1 MPFALFPSHVERQ
14 NYLMLLRTYVS
25 RKAAGK
31 ARAVLEGVGLD
42 APTIEA
48 CFSAHPQ
55 KEEDA
60 VQEGLTRWCGGQGT
74 KPPTWEVLLA
84 AMDYAQ
90 IEQRYIEGLRKAL
103 GLVGGKLCNI

>member
-1 MPFALFPSHVERQ
+1 MCHYPLFPSHVERRD
-14 NYLMLLRTYVS
+14 YRMLFRTYVS

-31 ARAVLEGVGLD
+31 ASAVLEGVGLD

-48 CFSAHPQ
+48 CFSAHPRS
-55 KEEDA
+55 EENA

-90 IEQRYIEGLRKAL
+90 IEQHCIECLRKVLA
-103 GLVGGKLCNI
+103 